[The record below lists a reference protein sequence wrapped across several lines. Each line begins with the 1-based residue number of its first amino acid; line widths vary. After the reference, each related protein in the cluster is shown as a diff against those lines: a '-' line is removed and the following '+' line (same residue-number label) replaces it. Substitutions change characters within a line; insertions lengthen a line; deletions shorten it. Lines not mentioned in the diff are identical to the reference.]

1 MKSYWFLF
9 FGLVFASCNKSDLVP
24 PTIEAVTVNN
34 ESGVVLEF
42 QPGESFIIRSLIN
55 DNKALGQFK
64 IDIHHDFDGH
74 SHKSSTVRY
83 AEIRIK
89 DLSGLSYNLE
99 ESFTIPLDASSGT
112 YHGTIQALDAEG
124 NVSPPSLFYFNIV
137 RNNQPTI
144 VMDIPEQLPIGAT
157 LQVQGLIS
165 AQDEATLNTVRI
177 RVRSTRTG
185 NTIHNQTYNLAPGTT
200 SWNPFIDGNVSIV
213 IPQQENEKLIF
224 RLWVEDSNGNNTI
237 FETEIIIV

>member
-1 MKSYWFLF
+1 MKTYWFLF
-9 FGLVFASCNKSDLVP
+9 LGLIIASCNKSDLVP
-24 PTIEAVTVNN
+24 PSIGAITVNN

-42 QPGESFIIRSLIN
+42 QPGESFTIRSLIE
-55 DNKALGQFK
+55 DNKELGQFK
-64 IDIHHDFDGH
+64 IDIHQDFDGH

-89 DLSGLSYNLE
+89 DISGLSYNLE
-99 ESFTIPLDASSGT
+99 ESFTIPQDASSGT

-124 NVSPPSLFYFNIV
+124 NVSTPSVFYFNIV
-137 RNNQPTI
+137 RNNQPSI
-144 VMDIPEQLPIGAT
+144 VMNIPAQLPLGTT

-165 AQDEATLNTVRI
+165 AQNDATLNTVRI
-177 RVRSTRTG
+177 RIRSTKTG
-185 NTIHNQTYNLAPGTT
+185 NTIHNQTYNLASGTT
-200 SWNPFIDGNVSIV
+200 TWNPFVDGNVSIAV
-213 IPQQENEKLIF
+213 PQEENEKLIF